1 MQRAIIG
8 LGIVGAILFGAALI
22 LSFASPR
29 LVESAMREVV
39 RIQVERESG
48 RKVDALLDTRIAG
61 VARRMLGGTDEQ
73 MRQARER
80 LRAELPA
87 KVANVVAD
95 MARPDCECRVRL
107 ADAVKVFERQR
118 LQSLLP
124 LRERLAALIESAY
137 STVAASL
144 LREFRIFTASNA
156 MAFAAL
162 GLIAAAR
169 PRSGMQL
176 ALPAAVMSVAMIVT
190 GGLYLFGQNWL
201 HTIVFNDYVGL
212 AYLGYL
218 FGTAL
223 LFGDVLLNRARV
235 TTRVVNGLLHSVG
248 STASAIPC

>member
-1 MQRAIIG
+1 MQRPIIG
-8 LGIVGAILFGAALI
+8 LGIIGAILFGAALM

-29 LVESAMREVV
+29 LVESAMREVI

-61 VARRMLGGTDEQ
+61 MAQRALGGTDEQ
-73 MRQARER
+73 IQRARER

-87 KVANVVAD
+87 KVATVVAD

-107 ADAVKVFERQR
+107 ADAVQVFERQR

-124 LRERLAALIESAY
+124 LRERLVALIESAY
-137 STVAASL
+137 STVANSL

-156 MAFAAL
+156 LAFAAL

-169 PRSGMQL
+169 PGTGMQL
-176 ALPAAVMSVAMIVT
+176 ALPAAVMSAAVIVT

-212 AYLGYL
+212 SYLGYL

-235 TTRVVNGLLHSVG
+235 TTRVVNRLLHSVG
-248 STASAIPC
+248 STASAIAC